1 MSRFENSR
9 SPARVALVAGLLP
22 IIVVNGCYI
31 VSVVGNHIPGC
42 IPYLQGCTSISS
54 AGRYGAAYFL
64 FKAGMIPLALLLAYF
79 WILVR
84 RWLVALGDRQNRELQ
99 ALVYIGLLGATF
111 LILYTAF
118 LGTKGDIYSLLRRFG
133 VTLYFSCTYLAQ
145 LLLLHRL
152 VTLRD
157 AGKIQL
163 PRSITGGML
172 TITIVLL
179 FLGLISIPIGNFIFI
194 DEKKMVMNVIEW
206 NFALLLSGYYLLVW
220 QTWLR
225 VDPVQNITDSA

>member
-1 MSRFENSR
+1 M
-9 SPARVALVAGLLP
+9 LP
-22 IIVVNGCYI
+22 IFVVNLCYI
-31 VSVVGNHIPGC
+31 VSIVGNHIPAC
-42 IPYLQGCTSISS
+42 IPYLQGCTSVSS

-84 RWLVALGDRQNRELQ
+84 RWLISLGDRQNREMA
-99 ALVYIGLLGATF
+99 ALVYIGLVGAAF
-111 LILYTAF
+111 LILYTTF
-118 LGTKGDIYSLLRRFG
+118 LGTSGDIYSLLRRFG
-133 VTLYFSCTYLAQ
+133 VTVYFSCSYLAQ

-157 AGKIQL
+157 AGKIRL

-172 TITIVLL
+172 TVAIVLL

-206 NFALLLSGYYLLVW
+206 NFALLLSGYYLLAW
-220 QTWLR
+220 QARLR
-225 VDPVQNITDSA
+225 ADPVQNVTD